1 MKNNS
6 LKKTSYQIY
15 GINNCLNFLSNK
27 NNYSIKKITIDR
39 NAKINQNTKLL
50 NLIDSKD
57 VLIDFLDHKKFNQLY
72 NYKHSQGIVLEFEG
86 NLYTDLSDLD
96 ISLDN
101 ICIIIAD
108 QLNDPQNLGQILRT
122 CECAGVNGIIL
133 PKHNSIHLTNSVLQV
148 SQGAFNH
155 VNVCI
160 ETNLKSAIEYLKS
173 KGFWIIGL
181 ENSIESEQW
190 YKMDYKGKVGIV
202 IGSEGSGI
210 RKLIKNSCDFLTTI
224 DMKGEINSLNVTAAT
239 SAILFERQRQL
250 AAK

>member
-181 ENSIESEQW
+181 ENSIESDQW
-190 YKMDYKGKVGIV
+190 YNMDYKGKVGIV

-224 DMKGEINSLNVTAAT
+224 DMKGEINSLNVTAAA

-250 AAK
+250 ASK